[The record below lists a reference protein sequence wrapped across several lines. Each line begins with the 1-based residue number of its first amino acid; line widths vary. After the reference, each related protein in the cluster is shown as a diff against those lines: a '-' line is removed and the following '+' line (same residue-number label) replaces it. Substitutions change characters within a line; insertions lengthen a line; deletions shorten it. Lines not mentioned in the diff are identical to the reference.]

1 MKKKEQQIQKDI
13 LNALNRLG
21 YYVFKINNV
30 GIKKPDGHYIPAGR
44 RGVSDILGL
53 APDGKFVAIEV
64 KTPERRNNISI
75 HQQDFLDRI
84 REHGGIAFVACS
96 AIEAINNINRYYAI
110 KKMGAE

>member
-13 LNALNRLG
+13 LNALNSLG

-30 GIKKPDGHYIPAGR
+30 GIKKTDGSYIPAGR
-44 RGVSDILGL
+44 KGIADILGL
-53 APDGKFVAIEV
+53 APDGKFIAVEV

-84 REHGGIAFVACS
+84 REHRGIAVVACS

-110 KKMGAE
+110 KKTGAK